1 MGYVISF
8 GAGFFIGGILAVFLM
23 CLAIVANEEED

>member
-1 MGYVISF
+1 MGYVLSF
-8 GAGFFIGGILAVFLM
+8 GAGFFIGGILAVFFM